1 MLVVFE
7 GLLASLPSQQV
18 ASFAFFGIQTLAAVA
33 MIIRKASLLSGCF
46 FLIETNASSD
56 FLVELAAVVAL
67 KARVVMPVR

>member
-56 FLVELAAVVAL
+56 GHGHGSYLSCDRLASTVAT
-67 KARVVMPVR
+67 